1 MAPLA
6 RAVDLTNALMFQKI
20 ASIHEDSTRSA
31 TVDAIDAVDAL
42 DRELDLMWGLIAVIE
57 IILRE
62 KDDQY
67 VRSALALAHRHLDG
81 LSEMRRTL
89 RAP

>member
-1 MAPLA
+1 
-6 RAVDLTNALMFQKI
+6 MFQKI
-20 ASIHEDSTRSA
+20 VSIQEDGARSA
-31 TVDAIDAVDAL
+31 TADAVDAL

-89 RAP
+89 GAP